1 MVFVSGKFFLLYLF
15 AQLQNISEYFGEFM
29 TIFYRQLSLLLWDII
44 WVANLEI
51 GKGHKGKFLYLWAVF
66 VTSYFLLSLFCTT
79 ANISQWFGE
88 FVTAYFSTVPL
99 SILLNWPAW
108 IFNLGHLEIGERH
121 ESKAVISFSGLCD
134 WLFFSHLCFSQCVLD
149 FITNFQLIF

>member
-1 MVFVSGKFFLLYLF
+1 M
-15 AQLQNISEYFGEFM
+15 
-29 TIFYRQLSLLLWDII
+29 
-44 WVANLEI
+44 ANLEI

-99 SILLNWPAW
+99 SILLNWLAW
-108 IFNLGHLEIGERH
+108 IFNVGHLEIGERH
-121 ESKAVISFSGLCD
+121 ESKVVISLSGLCD
-134 WLFFSHLCFSQCVLD
+134 WLFFSHLCFSKCVFD
-149 FITNFQLIF
+149 FITNFQLILYTILIIAYFCAIFISYFNNYLSLTLMVFN

>member
-1 MVFVSGKFFLLYLF
+1 MSGNFLLYLF
-15 AQLQNISEYFGEFM
+15 AQLQISQSIFGGFM

-66 VTSYFLLSLFCTT
+66 VTSYFLLSPFCTT

-88 FVTAYFSTVPL
+88 FMTAYFSTVPL
-99 SILLNWPAW
+99 SILLNWLAL
-108 IFNLGHLEIGERH
+108 IFNVGHLEIGERH
-121 ESKAVISFSGLCD
+121 ESEVVISLSGLCD
-134 WLFFSHLCFSQCVLD
+134 WLFFSHLCFSQCVFD
-149 FITNFQLIF
+149 FSTKFQLIF

>member
-1 MVFVSGKFFLLYLF
+1 MCLANFLLYSF
-15 AQLQNISEYFGEFM
+15 AQLQISQSIFGKFM
-29 TIFYRQLSLLLWDII
+29 TIFYRQLSLWLCHII

-99 SILLNWPAW
+99 SIPLNWPAW
-108 IFNLGHLEIGERH
+108 IFNLGHLEIGEKR
-121 ESKAVISFSGLCD
+121 ESKVAISLIGLCD
-134 WLFFSHLCFSQCVLD
+134 WLIFSHLCFSQCVFD
-149 FITNFQLIF
+149 FITKFQLIF